1 VTDNAESFGPY
12 TFTLSPAETAAVA
25 ARSSLR
31 AATRD
36 ALITSRFALAAF
48 VLVLLFAPIMA
59 KTGLISRRA
68 GEATILLAAAA
79 YIIQR
84 LATHWRMIRRTR
96 NLGPAPIVSL
106 EADGA
111 LAARIDDG
119 GVTLDGGGRSRRL
132 EYVECEEVEDASGL
146 IYLWPRDGAPIV
158 LPARTLGDGE
168 ARRLVAQIK
177 QRIGGTRP
185 L

>member
-1 VTDNAESFGPY
+1 
-12 TFTLSPAETAAVA
+12 
-25 ARSSLR
+25 
-31 AATRD
+31 
-36 ALITSRFALAAF
+36 
-48 VLVLLFAPIMA
+48 MA
-59 KTGLISRRA
+59 KTGLISRRS
-68 GEATILLAAAA
+68 GEATILLAAAV

-84 LATHWRMIRRTR
+84 LATHWRIIRRTR

-111 LAARIDDG
+111 LTARIDDG

-132 EYVECEEVEDASGL
+132 EYVDCEEAEDAGGL

-158 LPARTLGDGE
+158 LPARALGDGE

-177 QRIGGTRP
+177 QRIGRMRP